1 MKRLGVI
8 LCEVFEE
15 EMLHILKQNQ
25 FFDKII
31 VVDNESSKYFQ
42 SVLEVNFNPEKIKVA
57 RELCS
62 TRFLK
67 REYPLEIV
75 LYILPF
81 YLHTNPQEIRNQL
94 VNASKEIEKHIDK
107 LVLFYG
113 LCGNSL
119 SDIESLLRD
128 NRIKVPINILLDE
141 KKEIVDDCICAL
153 LGSKENYAGELYKEG
168 GTWFM
173 TIGWSRHWDKIAK
186 DRAEML
192 GPEHMEQ
199 LAKKL
204 GIKKL
209 DGLENLKLIFD
220 HTKYK
225 RLLAIELG
233 FEDKAEYTT
242 KCEDFSS
249 CLNLDLCYRKGTL
262 KLLENTIKES
272 LKDL

>member
-1 MKRLGVI
+1 MKRLGII

-25 FFDKII
+25 LFDKII
-31 VVDNESSKYFQ
+31 IIDSESSKYFQ
-42 SVLEVNFNPEKIKVA
+42 RGLENNFNPEKYKVA

-67 REYPLEIV
+67 REYPLEII

-81 YLHTNPQEIRNQL
+81 YLHTSPQEIKNQL

-153 LGSKENYAGELYKEG
+153 LGSRENYAGELYKEG

-186 DRAEML
+186 ERAEML

-233 FEDKAEYTT
+233 FEDKTEYIT

-262 KLLENTIKES
+262 DLLENTINEA

>member
-1 MKRLGVI
+1 MKRLGII

-15 EMLHILKQNQ
+15 EMLHLLQKNHI
-25 FFDKII
+25 FDRIII
-31 VVDNESSKYFQ
+31 VNNESSKYFQ
-42 SVLEVNFNPEKIKVA
+42 KMLEKNFNPEKIKVA

-67 REYPLEIV
+67 RENPLEIV

-81 YLHTNPQEIRNQL
+81 YLHTSPEEIKNQV

-107 LVLFYG
+107 LILFYG

-119 SDIESLLRD
+119 ADIKNLLINSRL
-128 NRIKVPINILLDE
+128 RVPVTILLDE
-141 KKEIVDDCICAL
+141 KKEVVDDCICAL
-153 LGSKENYAGELYKEG
+153 LGSREEYANELYKEG

-186 DRAEML
+186 ERAEML
-192 GPEHMEQ
+192 GPEYMAE

-204 GIKKL
+204 GIEKL

-225 RLLAIELG
+225 RLLALELG
-233 FEDKAEYTT
+233 FEDKAEYKN

-262 KLLENTIKES
+262 KLLEDTIKKS

>member
-1 MKRLGVI
+1 MKRLGII

-15 EMLHILKQNQ
+15 EMLHILKKNDI
-25 FFDKII
+25 FDKII
-31 VVDNESSKYFQ
+31 VVNNDSSKYFQ
-42 SVLEVNFNPEKIKVA
+42 KMLEQNFNPEKIKVA

-67 REYPLEIV
+67 REYPLEII

-81 YLHTNPQEIRNQL
+81 YLHTNPQEIKDQL
-94 VNASKEIEKHIDK
+94 VNASRELEKHIDK

-119 SDIESLLRD
+119 SDIENLLRSK
-128 NRIKVPINILLDE
+128 RLKVPINILLDE

-153 LGSKENYAGELYKEG
+153 LGSREEYAKELYKEG

-186 DRAEML
+186 ERAEIL

-204 GIKKL
+204 GIEKL
-209 DGLENLKLIFD
+209 DGLNNLKLIFD
-220 HTKYK
+220 HAKYK
-225 RLLAIELG
+225 RLLALELG
-233 FEDKAEYTT
+233 FEDSVEYKA

-249 CLNLDLCYRKGTL
+249 CLNLDLCYREGTL
-262 KLLENTIKES
+262 KLLEDTIRDS
-272 LKDL
+272 LIDL

>member
-1 MKRLGVI
+1 MKRIGIL

-15 EMLHILKQNQ
+15 EIFYLLKKNEI
-25 FFDKII
+25 FDRII
-31 VVDNESSKYFQ
+31 IVDNESSKYFQ
-42 SVLEVNFNPEKIKVA
+42 KMLEENFNPEKIKVA

-62 TRFLK
+62 PRFLK
-67 REYPLEIV
+67 REYPLEIL

-81 YLHTNPQEIRNQL
+81 YLHTSPQEIKNQI

-119 SDIESLLRD
+119 SDIENLLRS
-128 NRIKVPINILLDE
+128 NRIKVPVAILLDE

-153 LGSKENYAGELYKEG
+153 LGSREEYANELYKEG

-186 DRAEML
+186 ERAEML
-192 GPEHMEQ
+192 GQEYMEE

-204 GIKKL
+204 GIEKL

-220 HTKYK
+220 QTKYK
-225 RLLAIELG
+225 RLLALELG
-233 FEDKAEYTT
+233 FEDITEYKT

-262 KLLENTIKES
+262 KLLENTIKQS